1 MKIPTVDITD
11 ETLAIDDTQG
21 DDVRGGAPPDGL
33 GPRVGF
39 RVLFQSQIASQKYFS
54 FSILV
59 KFNVCTLI
67 YILGGVKDPANDFR
81 RKQK

>member
-1 MKIPTVDITD
+1 MWQRD
-11 ETLAIDDTQG
+11 
-21 DDVRGGAPPDGL
+21 APPDGL
-33 GPRVGF
+33 APPVGF

-81 RKQK
+81 RKQKRLKLRTCSVAMNLVK